1 MGWSSEDSSLQLGT
15 DAEGFGS
22 ASTGM
27 KVNRGKYN
35 PFPSKNN
42 KVLFSEGDVVGCHP
56 KLLPCVGNIPNQE
69 GRNEENK
76 DKVAATISS
85 SKIGEMFG
93 QGFEV
98 TGTAA
103 HTSLYP
109 TMKLEMDKVE
119 DQVKQLALTESLL
132 QTDYWMLR
140 NMFNSIASK

>member
-1 MGWSSEDSSLQLGT
+1 
-15 DAEGFGS
+15 
-22 ASTGM
+22 
-27 KVNRGKYN
+27 
-35 PFPSKNN
+35 
-42 KVLFSEGDVVGCHP
+42 
-56 KLLPCVGNIPNQE
+56 
-69 GRNEENK
+69 
-76 DKVAATISS
+76 
-85 SKIGEMFG
+85 MFG